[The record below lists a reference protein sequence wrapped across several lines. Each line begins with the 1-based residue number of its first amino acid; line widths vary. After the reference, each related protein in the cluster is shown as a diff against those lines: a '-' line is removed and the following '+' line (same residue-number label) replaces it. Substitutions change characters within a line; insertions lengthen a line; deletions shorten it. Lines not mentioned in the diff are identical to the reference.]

1 MRLEE
6 TLDATADKVREY
18 APSRLTTCEVMTRRK
33 DLRQCEARGLKQD
46 HNTMSDD
53 LKFQLRLT
61 LSDEFAQVARN
72 VPGDPSIST
81 LTDILNRHD
90 AVMKCQFDAFADYV
104 SEAEANGI
112 ENFDLY
118 EWTKK
123 TIDDPAKKSKYT
135 KSFALYVGGDEVYEK
150 DKADALEAELKPLVG
165 GPIVAKMFKY
175 DTDPAHNP
183 QPPRQT

>member
-1 MRLEE
+1 MN
-6 TLDATADKVREY
+6 A
-18 APSRLTTCEVMTRRK
+18 
-33 DLRQCEARGLKQD
+33 
-46 HNTMSDD
+46 D

-61 LSDEFAQVARN
+61 LTDEFAPLARN
-72 VPGDPSIST
+72 DPEHPSILS
-81 LTDILNRHD
+81 LTDILSRHD

-104 SEAEANGI
+104 NEAEDKGI
-112 ENFDLY
+112 EHFSLY
-118 EWTKK
+118 DWTKR
-123 TIDDPAKKSKYT
+123 TIEDPAKKAKFI
-135 KSFALYVGGDEVYEK
+135 KSFALYVGGNEVYDK